1 MLEILTDVLNYILN
15 SCELSQALILLRSIF
30 ASVLSLLASLGLFFK
45 SCIRSEA
52 FLNSCTRILS
62 HHNFRVKWKRKRGK
76 YQRRWRPFAKLS
88 RWIRGWILDA
98 LVILGGSAVL
108 AVMCVSFF
116 G

>member
-1 MLEILTDVLNYILN
+1 MRGQPYSVHIERNKIF
-15 SCELSQALILLRSIF
+15 ILLRSVF

-45 SCIRSEA
+45 SRIHSEA

-62 HHNFRVKWKRKRGK
+62 HRNFRVKWKRKRGR

-88 RWIRGWILDA
+88 RLFRGWFLDA

-108 AVMCVSFF
+108 AVMFLSLAGF
-116 G
+116 

>member
-15 SCELSQALILLRSIF
+15 SCEFSKAHILLRYVWRQFSTLPRRCQGF
-30 ASVLSLLASLGLFFK
+30 R
-45 SCIRSEA
+45 RSG
-52 FLNSCTRILS
+52 SR
-62 HHNFRVKWKRKRGK
+62 RRRRGK
-76 YQRRWRPFAKLS
+76 YARRWRPFAKLS
-88 RWIRGWILDA
+88 RWIQGWILDA